1 MSLLPAAGHT
11 AAGARGVV
19 GDQVKENVD
28 KQQNTPSAPWHRRM
42 DGITAGDGSA
52 DVVARTSTLT
62 EPKPREAVTSHT
74 RD

>member
-28 KQQNTPSAPWHRRM
+28 KQQNTPSAP
-42 DGITAGDGSA
+42 
-52 DVVARTSTLT
+52 
-62 EPKPREAVTSHT
+62 
-74 RD
+74 